1 MSSFLDAKIKL
12 QNEINELENGAT
24 VVDTTLYQVEHEEF
38 HYYIGKKDI
47 AGIYELEKIKS
58 KLSAFNEYLSDT
70 FINCKEKVDKVINET
85 KILDSFYFE
94 LLKKVSANFKNKK
107 YGDALDL
114 IDSFKLDIPKSNSI
128 SALNAHVIY
137 TNTRFVLLHYV
148 LSEKRNDNS
157 FVENA
162 FNYLINEDYRL
173 LSTNVNEFG
182 PEMCS
187 AYFDTIINKSN
198 TNYDY
203 LEKLICILCFSEKF
217 YNKHIDFF
225 ADCYAKI
232 LSEVERL
239 IAIYEDKFFK
249 TDASLSECNKL
260 YDLIHTCSLSF
271 AHSVVCFGG
280 TKDDLVKEFYK
291 LNASKMSPEE
301 LEKSFV
307 DLLKQIDESDFK
319 INSYT
324 VRDFNTDKMITGAH
338 LFATPVSII
347 CVDKEKSYKIEKY
360 LFDKIGLQRYCILC
374 WALDKEKDVSDD
386 TVSYFVD
393 FAISNKVYA
402 NKMSTVA
409 GVYLSEIYY
418 RKERRALNE
427 KVLVKLK
434 DLRLRLFNTPNIYKT
449 ALASKNEFIS
459 AAFHSLYPKASLDNP
474 GGKLLSEHSE
484 YKLMNKGY
492 RKQYAIECIFVGL
505 LDITIGILPFVLEI
519 KFFNPLVI
527 TALSGLF
534 IGTGL
539 IWFINPFKMLYGKNT
554 KHLSVSGYIISILS
568 FSFAAFALYLG
579 ATIYNKDSESAK
591 FFVWVLPIAGLLLMG
606 AWSIGVFKGYK
617 HKHTFMLVVRVFAT
631 LLVAIA
637 LCFIARLF

>member
-1 MSSFLDAKIKL
+1 MSSFLDAKIEL
-12 QNEINELENGAT
+12 QNEINKLENGAT
-24 VVDTTLYQVEHEEF
+24 VVDTTLYQVQHEEF

-70 FINCKEKVDKVINET
+70 FINSKEKVDKVINET

-157 FVENA
+157 FVENT

-182 PEMCS
+182 PEMFS
-187 AYFDTIINKSN
+187 TYFDTIINKSN

-203 LEKLICILCFSEKF
+203 LEKLISILCFSEKF

-239 IAIYEDKFFK
+239 IAIYEDKFFR

-260 YDLIHTCSLSF
+260 YDLIHTSSLSF

-301 LEKSFV
+301 LEKSFI
-307 DLLKQIDESDFK
+307 DLLKQIDESDFG
-319 INSYT
+319 IYAYT
-324 VRDFNTDKMITGAH
+324 EFCDKNYTISDVKSFSKTFYGEEDENHQRTYVYTYSVRFTLTELYEVDYHESCIY
-338 LFATPVSII
+338 
-347 CVDKEKSYKIEKY
+347 CVNYN
-360 LFDKIGLQRYCILC
+360 G
-374 WALDKEKDVSDD
+374 SDHYYYD
-386 TVSYFVD
+386 YS
-393 FAISNKVYA
+393 VY
-402 NKMSTVA
+402 S
-409 GVYLSEIYY
+409 
-418 RKERRALNE
+418 
-427 KVLVKLK
+427 
-434 DLRLRLFNTPNIYKT
+434 
-449 ALASKNEFIS
+449 
-459 AAFHSLYPKASLDNP
+459 
-474 GGKLLSEHSE
+474 
-484 YKLMNKGY
+484 
-492 RKQYAIECIFVGL
+492 
-505 LDITIGILPFVLEI
+505 
-519 KFFNPLVI
+519 
-527 TALSGLF
+527 
-534 IGTGL
+534 
-539 IWFINPFKMLYGKNT
+539 
-554 KHLSVSGYIISILS
+554 S
-568 FSFAAFALYLG
+568 FSFQTDEDLNVEDITLKPENTLFLKGRTY
-579 ATIYNKDSESAK
+579 KDYTNNG
-591 FFVWVLPIAGLLLMG
+591 FNILI
-606 AWSIGVFKGYK
+606 I
-617 HKHTFMLVVRVFAT
+617 VV
-631 LLVAIA
+631 A
-637 LCFIARLF
+637 LCFVFPVIPGLIVALVFLIRGIVKKNKHKKDSVENK